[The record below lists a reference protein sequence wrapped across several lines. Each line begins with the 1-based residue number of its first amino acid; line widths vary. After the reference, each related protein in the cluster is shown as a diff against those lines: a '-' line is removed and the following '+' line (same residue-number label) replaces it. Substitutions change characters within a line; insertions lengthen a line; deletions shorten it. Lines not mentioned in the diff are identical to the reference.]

1 MVKLFGKKT
10 KQILEKFS
18 EEQIILVSK
27 GANFFGV
34 ESKSYKQI
42 RGNGVLILTRDQL
55 FFQLWLPKRIIK
67 IPLDNIIR
75 VEKTTHHLRK
85 IRFVD
90 LLKVEFTNKEGEA
103 DSVAWWVK
111 DLEQWIA
118 KIQAL
123 M

>member
-10 KQILEKFS
+10 KRILEKFS
-18 EEQIILVSK
+18 EEEVILVSK

-67 IPLDNIIR
+67 IPLDMISS
-75 VEKTTHHLRK
+75 VGKTTHHLRK
-85 IRFVD
+85 TKFVD
-90 LLKVEFTNKEGEA
+90 LLKVEFNNKEGEA
-103 DSVAWWVK
+103 DSVAWWLRNL
-111 DLEQWIA
+111 DEWIA

-123 M
+123 I